1 MKKTQL
7 AALFFIS
14 AAGIAFELY
23 VMRIFSVGSWSN
35 FGSLVISTALLGIG
49 LAGIILTFVEESI
62 QKRPEM
68 YLSILSIALPVF
80 MTASVILAQKVPF
93 NPIFLASD
101 TRQLWFIGAYYII
114 YGFPFFIIAAYV
126 GITFI
131 ALRDKIQGVY
141 FWNML
146 GSGLGGLFI
155 VLFMFFLPPHYLLL
169 PILALTI
176 LAALLTCCR
185 YNEKWMSPIPKPP
198 EETAKADNR
207 QTDTNSGA
215 DSIASTEAAQADNQ
229 HIDTNSGADSIA
241 STETEQAGSQQNT
254 ADSDSLPGVPT
265 EVEQANRQYRGKW
278 LFPLPYAI
286 FLALSTIFS
295 IIFTFFWGNI
305 RISDYKDISYVRR
318 YADSSL
324 VHHSYGPAGEFHVYA
339 SKYFHFAPGLS
350 DNAVLKIENLPSQL
364 YWGLFIDGSGPIGI
378 MGNLLEQEK
387 IYMDFLPMT
396 APYTMITDPN
406 VLLVNLSGGINAQV
420 ALYNGARNIDIV
432 EPSYEMIRLFK
443 NDPTVSPFT
452 GRLLDTDKI
461 NVIRGEG
468 RSHCANNENTYD
480 LIEISLV
487 DSVGLTDSGGYTVHE
502 DFKYTVEAFKEYFS
516 GLKEGGVLSVTVW
529 DRLNPPRNVPRLLN
543 TIIKAMRES
552 GFEEPEKS
560 LYSFG
565 LLRSTSTILVKKG
578 PLTTR
583 NVNDLN
589 RFIKDCSFELFYAP
603 GAELPLRDLDILLA
617 SYRYQ
622 FEDSSSDDSVETF
635 TNADMYRTVIPRFFA
650 GEAEKIET
658 DYIFDIRPILDS
670 RPYYTGFLKMEEI
683 DMYLDQLRDISEEWG
698 YLLLFAMLIQA
709 CLFGIIVILLPVIGR
724 WKTLFKKRRGTI
736 GVILY
741 YAGLGLGYMLI
752 EIYLI
757 QRLAVFLSNP
767 TYSTSI
773 VITVMLV
780 SSALGN
786 ITSSLLKR
794 FRLAVVPIACVL
806 VGGGLLFYI
815 FGLDSFL
822 AAFHASSMMTRFL
835 IAALVI
841 APPAF
846 FMGIPYPNGLDSLQ
860 ETKPHLLPW
869 AWGMNGGLSL
879 VGSALARLLSVS
891 RGFPVLLQIGI
902 GIYLLV
908 GLLFPINYKLTRD

>member
-49 LAGIILTFVEESI
+49 LAGIILTFVEEKI
-62 QKRPEM
+62 RKRPEK
-68 YLSILSIALPVF
+68 YLSILSISLPIF
-80 MTASVILAQKVPF
+80 MTASVILAQRVPF

-101 TRQLWFIGAYYII
+101 SRQLWFIGAYYII

-126 GITFI
+126 GISFI

-146 GSGLGGLFI
+146 GSGLGGLFV
-155 VLFMFFLPPHYLLL
+155 VLFMFFLPPQYLLL

-185 YNEKWMSPIPKPP
+185 
-198 EETAKADNR
+198 
-207 QTDTNSGA
+207 
-215 DSIASTEAAQADNQ
+215 
-229 HIDTNSGADSIA
+229 
-241 STETEQAGSQQNT
+241 
-254 ADSDSLPGVPT
+254 PGK
-265 EVEQANRQYRGKW
+265 KW

-286 FLALSTIFS
+286 SLGLTAVCS
-295 IIFTFFWGNI
+295 IIFTFIWGNI

-339 SKYFHFAPGLS
+339 SRYFHFAPGLS
-350 DNAVLKIENLPSQL
+350 DNAVLKIENLPTQL

-378 MGNLLEQEK
+378 MGNLREEEK
-387 IYMDFLPMT
+387 IYMDFLPMA
-396 APYTMITDPN
+396 APYTMLTNPN
-406 VLLVNLSGGINAQV
+406 VLLVNLCGGINAQV
-420 ALYNGARNIDIV
+420 ALYNGAKNIDIV
-432 EPSYEMIRLFK
+432 EPSPEMIDLLK
-443 NDPTVSPFT
+443 NDTTVSRFT
-452 GRLLDTDKI
+452 GSLLDTDRI

-468 RSHCANNENTYD
+468 RSHAANNAGAYD
-480 LIEISLV
+480 LIELSLV

-516 GLKEGGVLSVTVW
+516 GLKDGGVLSLTVW

-543 TIIKAMRES
+543 TIIQAMKES

-565 LLRSTSTILVKKG
+565 LLRSTSTIIVKKG

-583 NVNDLN
+583 DLNDLN
-589 RFIKDCSFELFYAP
+589 TFVKDCSFELFYAP
-603 GAELPLRDLDILLA
+603 GTELPLRDIDILLA

-622 FEDSSSDDSVETF
+622 FEDSSDEHVETF
-635 TNADMYRTVIPRFFA
+635 TNADMYRTVIPYLFA
-650 GEAEKIET
+650 GEAGKIEN

-670 RPYYTGFLKMEEI
+670 RPYYTGFLKMNELP
-683 DMYLDQLRDISEEWG
+683 MYLDQLRDISEEWG

-709 CLFGIIVILLPVIGR
+709 CLFGLIVILIPVIGR

-794 FRLAVVPIACVL
+794 YRLFVVPIACAL
-806 VGGGLLFYI
+806 IGGGLLFYI

-822 AAFHASSMMTRFL
+822 ALFHSSTMTVRFL
-835 IAALVI
+835 VAALVI

-846 FMGIPYPNGLDSLQ
+846 FMGIPYPNGLDTLQ

-891 RGFPVLLQIGI
+891 SGFPVLLQLGI
-902 GIYLLV
+902 VVYLMV
-908 GLLFPINYKLTRD
+908 GALFPINYRLTQD

>member
-1 MKKTQL
+1 MKKNQL

-49 LAGIILTFVEESI
+49 LAGIILTFLEEHVR
-62 QKRPEM
+62 KRPEM
-68 YLSILSIALPVF
+68 YMSILAILLPLF
-80 MTASVILAQKVPF
+80 MSAAVILAQMVPF

-101 TRQLWFIGAYYII
+101 SRQLWFIGAYYII
-114 YGFPFFIIAAYV
+114 YGFPFFIIASYV

-131 ALRDKIQGVY
+131 ALREKITGVY
-141 FWNML
+141 FWNMT

-155 VLFMFFLPPHYLLL
+155 VLFMFFLPPQYLLL

-176 LAALLTCCR
+176 IAALLSSCR
-185 YNEKWMSPIPKPP
+185 
-198 EETAKADNR
+198 
-207 QTDTNSGA
+207 
-215 DSIASTEAAQADNQ
+215 
-229 HIDTNSGADSIA
+229 
-241 STETEQAGSQQNT
+241 QN
-254 ADSDSLPGVPT
+254 
-265 EVEQANRQYRGKW
+265 GKW
-278 LFPLPYAI
+278 GFPVPYVIGLSLTVIGSI
-286 FLALSTIFS
+286 FI
-295 IIFTFFWGNI
+295 TFFWGNI

-318 YADSSL
+318 YADSTL
-324 VHHSYGPAGEFHVYA
+324 VHHSYGPAGEFHVFA
-339 SKYFHFAPGLS
+339 SRYFHFAPGLS

-378 MGNLLEQEK
+378 MGSLKEDEK
-387 IYMDFLPMT
+387 IYMDYLPMA
-396 APYTMITDPN
+396 APYTMLSNPD
-406 VLLVNLSGGINAQV
+406 VLLVNMCGGINAQV
-420 ALYNGARNIDIV
+420 ALYNGARKIDIV
-432 EPSYEMIRLFK
+432 EPSAEMIRLLK
-443 NDPTVSPFT
+443 NDPTISLFM
-452 GRLLDTDKI
+452 GDLLSTENI

-468 RSHCANNENTYD
+468 RSHSANNAGSYD

-487 DSVGLTDSGGYTVHE
+487 DSVGLTDSGGYVVHE
-502 DFKYTVEAFKEYFS
+502 DFKYTVEAFKEYFK

-543 TIIKAMRES
+543 TIIRAMKES
-552 GFEEPEKS
+552 GFTEPEKC

-578 PLTTR
+578 ALTTR
-583 NVNDLN
+583 DLNDLN
-589 RFIKDCSFELFYAP
+589 TYIKNCSFDLFYAP
-603 GAELPLRDLDILLA
+603 GTELPLRNLDVLMA

-622 FEDSSSDDSVETF
+622 FEDSYDDKDDKIETF

-650 GEAEKIET
+650 GEAGKIEES
-658 DYIFDIRPILDS
+658 YIFDIQPILDS
-670 RPYYTGFLKMEEI
+670 RPYYTGFLKMDELP
-683 DMYLDQLRDISEEWG
+683 MYLDQLRDISEEWG
-698 YLLLFAMLIQA
+698 YLLLFAMLIQS
-709 CLFGIIVILLPVIGR
+709 CIFGLIVILIPVIGR
-724 WKTLFKKRRGTI
+724 RKTLFKKHRGTI

-773 VITVMLV
+773 VITVMLI

-786 ITSSLLKR
+786 LTSGLLKR
-794 FRLAVVPIACVL
+794 FRLFVVPIACVL
-806 VGGGLLFYI
+806 IGGGLLFYI
-815 FGLDSFL
+815 IGLDNFL
-822 AAFHASSMMTRFL
+822 ASFSSSSMMMRFL
-835 IAALVI
+835 VSALII

-860 ETKPHLLPW
+860 ERKPHLLPW

-879 VGSALARLLSVS
+879 VGSSMARLLSVS
-891 RGFPVLLQIGI
+891 SGFPVLLNMGI
-902 GIYLLV
+902 VIYLTV
-908 GLLFPINYKLTRD
+908 GALFPINYKMTED

>member
-49 LAGIILTFVEESI
+49 LAGIILTFVEERI
-62 QKRPEM
+62 QKRPEL
-68 YLSILSIALPVF
+68 YLSILSIILPVF
-80 MTASVILAQKVPF
+80 MTASVILAQMVPF

-155 VLFMFFLPPHYLLL
+155 VLFMFFLPPQYLLL
-169 PILALTI
+169 PILVLTI

-185 YNEKWMSPIPKPP
+185 YNEKQI
-198 EETAKADNR
+198 
-207 QTDTNSGA
+207 
-215 DSIASTEAAQADNQ
+215 ST
-229 HIDTNSGADSIA
+229 
-241 STETEQAGSQQNT
+241 
-254 ADSDSLPGVPT
+254 LPNPSA
-265 EVEQANRQYRGKW
+265 EVEQADSRHSGKW
-278 LFPLPYAI
+278 TFPLPCAV
-286 FLALSTIFS
+286 FLALSTVFS

-339 SKYFHFAPGLS
+339 SRYFHFAPGLS

-378 MGNLLEQEK
+378 MGNLLEEEK

-432 EPSYEMIRLFK
+432 EPSHEMIRLFK
-443 NDPTVSPFT
+443 DDPTVSPFT

-468 RSHCANNENTYD
+468 RSHCANNEGSYD

-543 TIIKAMRES
+543 TIIRAMRES
-552 GFEEPEKS
+552 GFEEPEKC
-560 LYSFG
+560 LFSFG

-578 PLTTR
+578 QLTTR
-583 NVNDLN
+583 DLNDLN
-589 RFIKDCSFELFYAP
+589 TFIKNCSFELFYAP

-635 TNADMYRTVIPRFFA
+635 TNADMYRTVIPYFFA

-683 DMYLDQLRDISEEWG
+683 NMYLDQLRDISEEWG

-794 FRLAVVPIACVL
+794 FRLAVVPIACAL

-815 FGLDSFL
+815 LGLDSFL
-822 AAFHASSMMTRFL
+822 ALFHASSMMTRFL

-891 RGFPVLLQIGI
+891 KGFPVLLQIGI
-902 GIYLLV
+902 GVYLLV

>member
-62 QKRPEM
+62 RKRPEM
-68 YLSILSIALPVF
+68 YLSILSIALPLF
-80 MTASVILAQKVPF
+80 MTASVILAQMVPF

-101 TRQLWFIGAYYII
+101 SRQLWFIGAYYII

-155 VLFMFFLPPHYLLL
+155 VLFMFFLPPQYLLL

-185 YNEKWMSPIPKPP
+185 QS
-198 EETAKADNR
+198 
-207 QTDTNSGA
+207 
-215 DSIASTEAAQADNQ
+215 
-229 HIDTNSGADSIA
+229 
-241 STETEQAGSQQNT
+241 
-254 ADSDSLPGVPT
+254 
-265 EVEQANRQYRGKW
+265 GKW
-278 LFPLPYAI
+278 VFPFPYVI
-286 FLALSTIFS
+286 SLSLTTILS

-339 SKYFHFAPGLS
+339 SRYFHFAPGLS
-350 DNAVLKIENLPSQL
+350 DNAVLKIENLPAQL

-378 MGNLLEQEK
+378 MGNLREEEK
-387 IYMDFLPMT
+387 IYLDYLPMA
-396 APYTMITDPN
+396 APYTMISEPN
-406 VLLVNLSGGINAQV
+406 VLLVNLCGGINAQV
-420 ALYNGARNIDIV
+420 ALYNRARSIDIV
-432 EPSYEMIRLFK
+432 EPSTEMIRLLK
-443 NDPTVSPFT
+443 SDPTVSRFT
-452 GRLLDTDKI
+452 GKLLDTDII

-468 RSHCANNENTYD
+468 RSHCANNEGSYD

-543 TIIKAMRES
+543 TIIKAMKES
-552 GFEEPEKS
+552 GFQEPEKS

-578 PLTTR
+578 ALTAR
-583 NVNDLN
+583 DLDDLN
-589 RFIKDCSFELFYAP
+589 SFVKNCSFELFYAP
-603 GAELPLRDLDILLA
+603 GAELPLRDIDILFA

-622 FEDSSSDDSVETF
+622 FEDSSSDSVETF

-650 GEAEKIET
+650 GESGKIEN

-670 RPYYTGFLKMEEI
+670 RPYYTGFLKMDELP
-683 DMYLDQLRDISEEWG
+683 MYLDQLRDISEEWG

-709 CLFGIIVILLPVIGR
+709 FLFGLIVILIPVIGR
-724 WKTLFKKRRGTI
+724 RKTLFKKRRGTI
-736 GVILY
+736 GVIFY

-773 VITVMLV
+773 VITVMLI

-794 FRLAVVPIACVL
+794 YRLLVVPIACAL

-822 AAFHASSMMTRFL
+822 AIFHSSSMMARFMVS
-835 IAALVI
+835 ALVI

-860 ETKPHLLPW
+860 EKKPHLLPW

-891 RGFPVLLQIGI
+891 SGFPVLLQLGI
-902 GIYLLV
+902 AVYLMV
-908 GLLFPINYKLTRD
+908 GALFPINYRLTQD

>member
-49 LAGIILTFVEESI
+49 LAGIILTFIEERV
-62 QKRPEM
+62 QKRPEL
-68 YLSILSIALPVF
+68 YLSVLSIALPVF
-80 MTASVILAQKVPF
+80 MTASVILAQRVPF

-155 VLFMFFLPPHYLLL
+155 VLFMFFLTPQYLLL

-185 YNEKWMSPIPKPP
+185 YS
-198 EETAKADNR
+198 
-207 QTDTNSGA
+207 
-215 DSIASTEAAQADNQ
+215 
-229 HIDTNSGADSIA
+229 
-241 STETEQAGSQQNT
+241 
-254 ADSDSLPGVPT
+254 
-265 EVEQANRQYRGKW
+265 GKW
-278 LFPLPYAI
+278 IFPLPCAI
-286 FLALSTIFS
+286 FLALSTVFS

-378 MGNLLEQEK
+378 MGNLLEEEK

-432 EPSYEMIRLFK
+432 EPSPEIIRLFK
-443 NDPTVSPFT
+443 NDPTVLPFT

-468 RSHCANNENTYD
+468 RSHCANNVGSYD

-516 GLKEGGVLSVTVW
+516 GLKEGGVLSLTVW
-529 DRLNPPRNVPRLLN
+529 DRLNPPRNVPPLLN
-543 TIIKAMRES
+543 TIIRAMKES
-552 GFEEPEKS
+552 GFEEPEKC
-560 LYSFG
+560 LFSFG

-583 NVNDLN
+583 DLNDLN
-589 RFIKDCSFELFYAP
+589 MFIKNCSFELFYAP
-603 GAELPLRDLDILLA
+603 GAELPLRDIDILLA

-650 GEAEKIET
+650 GEAEKIEA
-658 DYIFDIRPILDS
+658 DYIFDIRPISDS
-670 RPYYTGFLKMEEI
+670 RPYYTGYLKMDELP
-683 DMYLDQLRDISEEWG
+683 MYLDQLRDISEEWG

-709 CLFGIIVILLPVIGR
+709 CLFGLIVILIPVIGR

-794 FRLAVVPIACVL
+794 FRLIVVPAACVL
-806 VGGGLLFYI
+806 IAGGFLFYI

-822 AAFHASSMMTRFL
+822 ALFHASSMMTRFL
-835 IAALVI
+835 ISALVI

-891 RGFPVLLQIGI
+891 SGFPVLLQLGI
-902 GIYLLV
+902 GVYLLV
-908 GLLFPINYKLTRD
+908 GLLFPINYRLTRD